1 MCGYPFRSTGKQS
14 LTTAYSHVISEI
26 ACFRRCSIRYI
37 HAADRPFSA
46 GIRAHTYGHE
56 SCPASIAARSLAQES
71 SSCARMRAIACSCSN
86 IAQPDG
92 ISWDKR
98 CGEASCWKL
107 SNGGSSCG
115 SFVIG
120 PPCVSQA
127 PATCHSAEEGGNECQ
142 PEEVCV
148 MNSNHALHSSSECSI
163 PL

>member
-1 MCGYPFRSTGKQS
+1 MSS
-14 LTTAYSHVISEI
+14 LRLPASDVAQFDTFMPLII
-26 ACFRRCSIRYI
+26 Q
-37 HAADRPFSA
+37 DRPFSA

-92 ISWDKR
+92 ISWDER

-148 MNSNHALHSSSECSI
+148 MNSNHALHSRSECSI